1 MVGRAESKTLQR
13 QKIVKLKEK
22 WTQWAKEQYNLATG
36 ISLHDACEAAEK
48 ECWTEDKVRITL
60 NRATLHR
67 RVNGTRSQA
76 QVNAEKNQHLSTEET
91 NQIIEYATE
100 LANRGWG
107 LSLKHIKEHANEIL
121 RARLGPTFKGV
132 GKNWA
137 HRFVERNHDRLKSY
151 WTHGLD
157 ESRAQAANPHTKK
170 AFFELL
176 EKTIQ
181 GEDGEDS
188 IPDELIYGAD
198 ETGIQKGIGT
208 KQRVVGGTGKKVQHQ
223 VRSGDRENIT
233 IIETICADGT
243 TIAPAVIYKGEGYQ
257 VNWKQ
262 DNPLNAW

>member
-1 MVGRAESKTLQR
+1 MVGRAQSKTLQR
-13 QKIVKLKEK
+13 LKSNRLTEK
-22 WTQWAKEQYNLATG
+22 WIQRAKEHYNTSSATP
-36 ISLHDACEAAEK
+36 LHDACEAAEK
-48 ECWTEDKVRITL
+48 ECWAEDKVRITL
-60 NRATLHR
+60 SRATLHR

-76 QVNAEKNQHLSTEET
+76 EVNAEKNQHLSAEEV

-100 LANRGWG
+100 LASRGWG
-107 LSLKHIKEHANEIL
+107 LSLKHIKEHADEIL
-121 RARLGPTFKGV
+121 RARLGPTFEGV

-137 HRFVERNHDRLKSY
+137 ERFVERNCDRLKSY
-151 WTHGLD
+151 WTHSLD

-170 AFFELL
+170 AFFDLL

-198 ETGIQKGIGT
+198 ETGFQKGIGT

-223 VRSGDRENIT
+223 VCSGDRENIT
-233 IIETICADGT
+233 VIETICADST

-257 VNWKQ
+257 VKWKQ
-262 DNPLNAW
+262 ENPLNAW